1 MIIIFDIL
9 KQLIAFLKF
18 HFVRIGKWFAIL
30 FKRNRQLKKLSFD
43 YYKNWHSNNSYL
55 LVDFKFRNAIYFKV
69 GNNKSFDFTKPL
81 ILNLQRL
88 NTEIIKVEVFGFFQ
102 KLVLIIE
109 LNKEFQFNSK
119 PLRAEIKNISPVEIT
134 RQKIRTKKTKLWMTR
149 DKIKVANKSVSIN
162 TPQIAIKYNNF
173 NNQDLS

>member
-1 MIIIFDIL
+1 
-9 KQLIAFLKF
+9 
-18 HFVRIGKWFAIL
+18 
-30 FKRNRQLKKLSFD
+30 
-43 YYKNWHSNNSYL
+43 
-55 LVDFKFRNAIYFKV
+55 VDFKFRNAIYFKV
-69 GNNKSFDFTKPL
+69 ENTKSFDFTKPL

-102 KLVLIIE
+102 KQVLIIE
-109 LNKEFQFNSK
+109 LNKEFQINSK
-119 PLRAEIKNISPVEIT
+119 LLRAEIKNISPVEIT